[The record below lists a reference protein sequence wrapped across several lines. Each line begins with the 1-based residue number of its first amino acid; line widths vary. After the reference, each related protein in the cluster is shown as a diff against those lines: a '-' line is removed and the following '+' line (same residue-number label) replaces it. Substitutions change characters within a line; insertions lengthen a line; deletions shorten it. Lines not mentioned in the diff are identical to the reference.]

1 MNVIRASVMGFCEGV
16 RKAVE
21 AAEKANYTLG
31 PIVHNEA
38 VYSRFK
44 VIGEPLSSYD
54 VAGKTVVTQAHG
66 TKLPL
71 IDYLISHGAN
81 VIDGTCAKIQA
92 SLKLIDSWPGSTV
105 IIVGD
110 PEHDEVRALVSHAEQ
125 KGVRWSV
132 ISEVEQA
139 QSYEADFGENALVIA
154 QTTFDKARYQQ
165 VRDALKGRVTTVA
178 NTICSAMDDRLK
190 AVDELVAKGVDGI
203 VVVGSTTSA
212 NTHRLLER
220 AEKSVPAILVNGA
233 GRLGDFLAWKTF
245 IGLTAGASTPDEIIL
260 EVENEIRNYQA

>member
-1 MNVIRASVMGFCEGV
+1 MNVIRASVMGYCAGV
-16 RKAVE
+16 RKAIQ
-21 AAEKANYTLG
+21 AAEKADYTLG

-38 VYSRFK
+38 VCNRFK

-110 PEHDEVRALVSHAEQ
+110 PKHDEVRALVSHAEQ

-132 ISEVEQA
+132 ISEVQPIEIGI
-139 QSYEADFGENALVIA
+139 GENALVIA

-190 AVDELVAKGVDGI
+190 AVDELMAKGVDGI

-220 AEKSVPAILVNGA
+220 AEMSVPATLVNGA
-233 GRLGDFLAWKTF
+233 GLLSCFLAGKNL

-260 EVENEIRNYQA
+260 EVENEIRNYRV

>member
-1 MNVIRASVMGFCEGV
+1 MNVIRASEMGYCAGV

-21 AAEKANYTLG
+21 AAEKADYTLG

-44 VIGEPLSSYD
+44 VIGEPLSLFD

-66 TKLPL
+66 TQPL
-71 IDYLISHGAN
+71 QVNYLISNGAK

-92 SLKLIDSWPGSTV
+92 SLRLVDSWPGAV

-110 PEHDEVRALVSHAEQ
+110 PEHDEVRALVSHAKQ
-125 KGVRWSV
+125 KGVKWSV
-132 ISEVEQA
+132 ISDVQPCEI
-139 QSYEADFGENALVIA
+139 DIGENTLVIA

-165 VRDALKGRVTTVA
+165 VHDALKGRVTTVA

-190 AVDELVAKGVDGI
+190 AVDELIAKDVDGV

-220 AEKSVPAILVNGA
+220 AEMSVPAILVNGA
-233 GRLGDFLAWKTF
+233 GRLSDFLAGKTF

-260 EVENEIRNYQA
+260 EVENEIRNYRA

>member
-1 MNVIRASVMGFCEGV
+1 MNVIRASEMGYCAGV
-16 RKAVE
+16 RKAIQ
-21 AAEKANYTLG
+21 AAEEADYTLG

-38 VYSRFK
+38 VSSRFK

-66 TKLPL
+66 TQPQL
-71 IDYLISHGAN
+71 IDYLISHGAK
-81 VIDGTCAKIQA
+81 VFDGTCAKIQA
-92 SLKLIDSWPGSTV
+92 SLKLIDSWPGAV

-110 PEHDEVRALVSHAEQ
+110 PEHDEVRALASHAEQ

-132 ISEVEQA
+132 ISEVQPIEIGI
-139 QSYEADFGENALVIA
+139 GENALVIA

-190 AVDELVAKGVDGI
+190 AVDELVANGVDGI

-233 GRLGDFLAWKTF
+233 GRLSDFLAGKTF
-245 IGLTAGASTPDEIIL
+245 IGLTAGASTPDEIIS
-260 EVENEIRNYQA
+260 EVENEIRNYRA